1 MCDLKM
7 VLFSEVVQ
15 CEMDCV
21 CVRATGNCLICALCV
36 LFSVRVCV
44 ICRDQS
50 CGGGGCRL

>member
-21 CVRATGNCLICALCV
+21 CACV
-36 LFSVRVCV
+36 LREIV
-44 ICRDQS
+44 
-50 CGGGGCRL
+50 